1 MTTGRI
7 NQVADGTK
15 CVRLGMVVV
24 VVVLLWLLLG
34 SVERGER
41 GK

>member
-15 CVRLGMVVV
+15 CVRLGVVVV
-24 VVVLLWLLLG
+24 VVVLLWLLG